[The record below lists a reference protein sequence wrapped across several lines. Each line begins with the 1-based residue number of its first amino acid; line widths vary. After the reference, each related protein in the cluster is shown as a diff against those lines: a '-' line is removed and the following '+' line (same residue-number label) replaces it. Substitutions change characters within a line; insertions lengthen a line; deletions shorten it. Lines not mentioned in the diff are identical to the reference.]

1 MIQLAI
7 APVFLLTAIA
17 TIINVLIAR
26 LARAV
31 DRRRVLEEHLP
42 EYGEERRAAALR
54 ELAMLNRRITLVIW
68 AAALAVLSALFICVL
83 IGTAFVGAVVAIDL
97 SKTVAFLFIAAVIAL
112 TLCLMVFLREISV
125 AAVSARQTVGP
136 QAFARKNATAQAKYA
151 TESATSTAA
160 SRAESPASDQ
170 ARTTPS
176 AK

>member
-1 MIQLAI
+1 MPTANHFLDVARVIQLAI

-97 SKTVAFLFIAAVIAL
+97 SKTVAFLFIAAV
-112 TLCLMVFLREISV
+112 
-125 AAVSARQTVGP
+125 SARQTVGP
-136 QAFARKNATAQAKYA
+136 QALARKNATAEAKYA
-151 TESATSTAA
+151 TESATSNPAR
-160 SRAESPASDQ
+160 RAESPASDQ